1 MKSAEEI
8 GHLSKVPVTI
18 QAGLDCGLI
27 PIREILQLEE
37 GSIIRTMKAAGDNI
51 DVHVGGLL
59 VGYGEVVAIE
69 NMVAI
74 RITNM
79 KELD

>member
-1 MKSAEEI
+1 MKNAEEI

-18 QAGLDCGLI
+18 EAGLDCGLI
-27 PIREILQLEE
+27 PIHEILQLEE
-37 GSIIRTMKAAGDNI
+37 GSVIRTMKAAGDNI
-51 DVHVGGLL
+51 DLHVGGRL